1 MTRRVPNE
9 WFSLCT
15 TKSPAC
21 PTVPHFALSSTYA
34 PFLFFRSLISFVP
47 PVPTPCPFV
56 LLPIPRILSFPRYR
70 STFLLLIPRGQ
81 TIYTVSSLFSFS
93 PPSFHPRR
101 SLSLLPY
108 FNFFPFFIFPFP
120 SFFFFFGST
129 EMKIHDSRGSFDIFN
144 NFLLCLNLPTNLRVL
159 QIRLSFRKRN
169 ERQRIGIYFDSIIN
183 IYRSWKSH

>member
-1 MTRRVPNE
+1 MYDEKSGVSNCPAFRAFIHLCPVPL
-9 WFSLCT
+9 FSFFNL
-15 TKSPAC
+15 
-21 PTVPHFALSSTYA
+21 
-34 PFLFFRSLISFVP
+34 FRSTCSHP
-47 PVPTPCPFV
+47 
-56 LLPIPRILSFPRYR
+56 LPLRLASCPRIPSFPRYR

-120 SFFFFFGST
+120 SFFFFFFGST

-144 NFLLCLNLPTNLRVL
+144 NFLLCLNLPTSLRVL
-159 QIRLSFRKRN
+159 QIRLSFRKPN
-169 ERQRIGIYFDSIIN
+169 ERQRIGIYFDSIVN
-183 IYRSWKSH
+183 IYRS

>member
-56 LLPIPRILSFPRYR
+56 LLPVFCHSLVTDQRFSCSSLEAKQFIPFLLYFLFHHPRFTPDVRFPFSHILISSPSLSFL
-70 STFLLLIPRGQ
+70 FLL
-81 TIYTVSSLFSFS
+81 
-93 PPSFHPRR
+93 
-101 SLSLLPY
+101 
-108 FNFFPFFIFPFP
+108 
-120 SFFFFFGST
+120 FFFFFW
-129 EMKIHDSRGSFDIFN
+129 FN
-144 NFLLCLNLPTNLRVL
+144 
-159 QIRLSFRKRN
+159 RN
-169 ERQRIGIYFDSIIN
+169 ENTRFARFF
-183 IYRSWKSH
+183 